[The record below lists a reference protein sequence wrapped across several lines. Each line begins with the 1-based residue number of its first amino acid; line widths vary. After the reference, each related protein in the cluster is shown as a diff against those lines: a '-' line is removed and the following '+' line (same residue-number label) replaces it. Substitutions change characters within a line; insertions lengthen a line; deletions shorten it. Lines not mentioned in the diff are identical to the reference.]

1 VTQQNAAM
9 VEQATAA
16 AANMRS
22 ESGALATL
30 VSRFQTGDAA
40 RRSGRPTATARAVE
54 APRPTTRA
62 VPQMRP
68 GSNAAVAPEW
78 EEF

>member
-16 AANMRS
+16 ASNMRS
-22 ESGALATL
+22 ESGALAEL

-40 RRSGRPTATARAVE
+40 RRSGRPIATARAVE